1 MIMRASRGGFV
12 LSRRVHDVSRRHWHR
27 KLKKYQK
34 IKAGIRRAR
43 KNNTDKMTEAEN
55 RGKRRLQKRERR
67 LAEARA
73 KAQATKSTLKKTIL
87 NAQIWA
93 LKIEGRWDTGG
104 KKKIKAKKVGQL

>member
-1 MIMRASRGGFV
+1 M

-43 KNNTDKMTEAEN
+43 KNNTDKMMEAEN

>member
-1 MIMRASRGGFV
+1 MVAREPTRLVPQFRDAV
-12 LSRRVHDVSRRHWHR
+12 VRRRHR

-43 KNNTDKMTEAEN
+43 KNNTDKMMEAEN

-93 LKIEGRWDTGG
+93 LKIEGRWDKGG

>member
-1 MIMRASRGGFV
+1 MIIRGSTHLV
-12 LSRRVHDVSRRHWHR
+12 REPRPCRDAVVRRRHR